1 MLTAERVG
9 SYKGNKMNGYWLTF
23 TDGSK
28 GYCQGGSEF
37 DAKQIAEKLTG
48 KKVAGGEYRDIAAKS
63 LPYPANPVIW
73 QLDHPVSGK
82 CPTFCHAPN
91 QCAGR
96 TSCPQSYSCT
106 E

>member
-1 MLTAERVG
+1 
-9 SYKGNKMNGYWLTF
+9 MNGYWLKF
-23 TDGSK
+23 TDGSS
-28 GYCQGGSEF
+28 GYCEGESEF
-37 DAKQIAEKLTG
+37 DAKRIAEKLTG
-48 KKVAGGEYRDIAAKS
+48 KIVAGGKYTDIAAQS

-82 CPTFCHAPN
+82 CPAFCFSPE

-96 TSCPQSYSCT
+96 TCCPKNYSCT

>member
-1 MLTAERVG
+1 M
-9 SYKGNKMNGYWLTF
+9 KGYWLTF
-23 TDGSK
+23 MDGTH
-28 GYCQGGSEF
+28 GYCEGNSEF

-48 KKVAGGEYRDIAAKS
+48 KKVAGGEYRDIAAKP
-63 LPYPANPVIW
+63 LPYPANPIIW

-82 CPTFCHAPN
+82 CPAFCHSPN

-96 TSCPQSYSCT
+96 GSCPQSYACS